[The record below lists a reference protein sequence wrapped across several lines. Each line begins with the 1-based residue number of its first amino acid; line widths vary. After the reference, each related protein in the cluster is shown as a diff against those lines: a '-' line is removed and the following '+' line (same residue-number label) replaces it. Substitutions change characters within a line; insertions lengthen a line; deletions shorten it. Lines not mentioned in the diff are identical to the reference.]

1 MLFIFRG
8 TPNYRTQKYFYKK
21 DFKQTCMVMIFLIC
35 PVLGIPSIL
44 AGIYFSIWFFSWF
57 SLACIIGSVVVMKMT
72 QRAQLCTRIAIDERE
87 VLVENHEGA
96 CATRSVEDI
105 KKVVDHGE
113 FYEIIFYW
121 GIRFGDCVCQKDLII
136 EGTIEEFEE
145 MFKDKIERKYEINK

>member
-1 MLFIFRG
+1 
-8 TPNYRTQKYFYKK
+8 
-21 DFKQTCMVMIFLIC
+21 MVMIFLIC

-57 SLACIIGSVVVMKMT
+57 SLAVAIVMLIVST
-72 QRAQLCTRIAIDERE
+72 VAQRYILLVRIAIDERE

-113 FYEIIFYW
+113 FYEIIFY
-121 GIRFGDCVCQKDLII
+121 
-136 EGTIEEFEE
+136 
-145 MFKDKIERKYEINK
+145 